1 MPLFHVFSV
10 VCGLALLVWS
20 AEKFIEG
27 SAALADHLGMPSLL
41 IGMLVVGFGT
51 SAPEIA
57 VSVLASLEGNPD
69 LALGNAYGSNITN
82 IALVLG
88 VTALISPIVVE
99 SGILRKEL
107 PVLAGIAAVSALQ
120 LSDGELSLLDAL
132 FLLAL
137 FCCMLGWTFVVGLRK
152 KRDALSEEVE
162 QQLEEHSM
170 PLRKSLLLVGGGLVL
185 LIVSSR
191 MLVWGAVGIAGMLG
205 VSNLVIGLTVV
216 AVGTSL
222 PELVTSVIA
231 ARKGQH
237 DIAIG
242 NVLGSNMFNLLIVV
256 GIAGVIHPFAVNP
269 EVFTRDLPVMGF
281 LTLLLFVFGFGFR
294 GPGTGRINRLE
305 GAVLLSAYIAYIAY
319 LLVTTFQ
326 GGLRRKISANS
337 QTASGSAWMI
347 TLHARGMA

>member
-1 MPLFHVFSV
+1 
-10 VCGLALLVWS
+10 
-20 AEKFIEG
+20 
-27 SAALADHLGMPSLL
+27 
-41 IGMLVVGFGT
+41 
-51 SAPEIA
+51 
-57 VSVLASLEGNPD
+57 
-69 LALGNAYGSNITN
+69 
-82 IALVLG
+82 
-88 VTALISPIVVE
+88 
-99 SGILRKEL
+99 
-107 PVLAGIAAVSALQ
+107 
-120 LSDGELSLLDAL
+120 
-132 FLLAL
+132 
-137 FCCMLGWTFVVGLRK
+137 MLGWTFVVGLRK

-281 LTLLLFVFGFGFR
+281 LTLLLLSLDLDLGVLVREESTVWREQCCFRLTSPTLPIFLLRLFR
-294 GPGTGRINRLE
+294 G
-305 GAVLLSAYIAYIAY
+305 V
-319 LLVTTFQ
+319 
-326 GGLRRKISANS
+326 RRKISANS